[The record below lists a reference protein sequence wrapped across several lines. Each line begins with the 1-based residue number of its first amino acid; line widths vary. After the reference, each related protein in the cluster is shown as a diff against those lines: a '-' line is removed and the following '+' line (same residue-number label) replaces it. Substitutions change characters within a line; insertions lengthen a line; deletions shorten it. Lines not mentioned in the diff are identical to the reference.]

1 TRHGA
6 MALCWSMDKVG
17 PITRDVRDLALVFD
31 AIHGRDDRDPS
42 TLQAPFRFTPGED
55 LSGYRIGAVK
65 GAFGAGRDR
74 AVLDVLR
81 ERGAEISEV
90 DLPKIA
96 AAKLYPILNVEAAA
110 AFDDITRDGR
120 VKKLV
125 SQGRGAWPSSFRRA
139 RFYPAVEFLQAT
151 RLRQRL
157 VDAWEEMMSGFDALV
172 SPGRGGVLVPTNF
185 TGHPTVCVPNG
196 FGASGK
202 RPTSISFVG
211 RLLGDGRALEVAWHY
226 QQATG
231 WHLKRP
237 GFGK

>member
-1 TRHGA
+1 
-6 MALCWSMDKVG
+6 
-17 PITRDVRDLALVFD
+17 
-31 AIHGRDDRDPS
+31 
-42 TLQAPFRFTPGED
+42 
-55 LSGYRIGAVK
+55 
-65 GAFGAGRDR
+65 
-74 AVLDVLR
+74 
-81 ERGAEISEV
+81 
-90 DLPKIA
+90 
-96 AAKLYPILNVEAAA
+96 
-110 AFDDITRDGR
+110 
-120 VKKLV
+120 
-125 SQGRGAWPSSFRRA
+125 
-139 RFYPAVEFLQAT
+139 
-151 RLRQRL
+151 
-157 VDAWEEMMSGFDALV
+157 MSGFDALV